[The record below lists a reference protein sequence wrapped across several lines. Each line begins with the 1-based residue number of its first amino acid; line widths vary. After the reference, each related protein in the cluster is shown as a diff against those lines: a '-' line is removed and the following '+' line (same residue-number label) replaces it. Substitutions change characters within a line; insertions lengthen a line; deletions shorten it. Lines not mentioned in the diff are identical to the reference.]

1 MTLESDNLHSFI
13 GNMKKRIKSFV
24 TPKRSKI
31 TIKGW
36 ENKARINN
44 ENEEK
49 RECGKK
55 KSSKGANAEC
65 MERVESENKPTL
77 FMIPYNAL

>member
-1 MTLESDNLHSFI
+1 
-13 GNMKKRIKSFV
+13 MKKRIKSFV

-36 ENKARINN
+36 ENKGRINN

-49 RECGKK
+49 EEFQWCKCRAYGMSGVGKK
-55 KSSKGANAEC
+55 TNSSHDSKQRSIIIRMDDGKGIGR
-65 MERVESENKPTL
+65 RVN
-77 FMIPYNAL
+77 